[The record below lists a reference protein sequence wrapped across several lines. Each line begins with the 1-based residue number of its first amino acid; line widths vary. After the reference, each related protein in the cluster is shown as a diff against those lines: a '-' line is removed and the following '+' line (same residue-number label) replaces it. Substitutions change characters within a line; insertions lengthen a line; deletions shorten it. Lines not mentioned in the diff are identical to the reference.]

1 MQSKAAGVRCQSQ
14 EIGTE
19 VTSVARSTY
28 SPLIHNPY
36 SGETTTFR
44 ATARNERVRRE
55 FPSNT
60 TMNRRKLFAIFAALL
75 VGATSFLN
83 QTRAADFPKG
93 SPEFVTS
100 YAAALKASKESG
112 KPVVLIFSAAW
123 CPPCQANKHN
133 VYPSTVVQP
142 FHDRFVWAYLDA
154 DEDANLPVMQKFGV
168 TGIPHIQFLDKTGK
182 SLGSAVG
189 GTTPEEFAKTLE
201 DMLKRARS

>member
-1 MQSKAAGVRCQSQ
+1 MQSNAACVRFQRK
-14 EIGTE
+14 ETDME
-19 VTSVARSTY
+19 VTSVARNTY
-28 SPLIHNPY
+28 GPPIHNPY

-44 ATARNERVRRE
+44 ATARNKRIRRE
-55 FPSNT
+55 FSFNI
-60 TMNRRKLFAIFAALL
+60 TMNRHKLFAIVAALL
-75 VGATSFLN
+75 GSATSFLN

-100 YAAALKASKESG
+100 YAAALKASKISG

-123 CPPCQANKHN
+123 CPPCQSNKHN
-133 VYPSTVVQP
+133 VYPSAAVQP

-154 DEDANLPVMQKFGV
+154 DEDANIPVMRKFGV

-201 DMLKRARS
+201 DTLKRARS